1 MDEDVGAPLVG
12 AHENISLVEP
22 NENHQGTHKGYPYG
36 DVTLGEI
43 VGARETKNFLSVGFV
58 ISFSFRIFAVVNDN
72 YAAELQA
79 FGSWPL
85 AFGYWLLAFGS
96 WPLAFGC

>member
-22 NENHQGTHKGYPYG
+22 NENHQGTHKGCPYG

-58 ISFSFRIFAVVNDN
+58 ISFSFRTFAVVNDNEDENEN

-85 AFGYWLLAFGS
+85 AFGTTL
-96 WPLAFGC
+96 